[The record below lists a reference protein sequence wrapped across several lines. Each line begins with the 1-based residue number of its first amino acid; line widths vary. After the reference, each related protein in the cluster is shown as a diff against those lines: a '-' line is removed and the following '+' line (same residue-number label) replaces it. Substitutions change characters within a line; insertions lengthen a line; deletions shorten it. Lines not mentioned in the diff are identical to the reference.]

1 MGLHSR
7 AYVLFC
13 EAQFVLRMKKERRKA
28 YLELVEKVRGM
39 GGREALQAE
48 IMRWH
53 RVPK

>member
-13 EAQFVLRMKKERRKA
+13 EAQFVLRMKKERRRA

-53 RVPK
+53 RVQK